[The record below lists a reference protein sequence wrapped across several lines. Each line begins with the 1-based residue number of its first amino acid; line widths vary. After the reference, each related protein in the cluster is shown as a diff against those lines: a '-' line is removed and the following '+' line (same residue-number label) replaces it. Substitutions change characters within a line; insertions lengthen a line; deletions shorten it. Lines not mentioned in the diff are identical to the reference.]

1 MCGIFGYVTTKEV
14 ELGPILIDAAKRL
27 TYRGYDSV
35 GAATM
40 NHGKIDLRKDV
51 GKVEDVSV
59 RYNFTEMRGQRG
71 ITQLRWATFGEP
83 SQVNAQPHIDSDG
96 DMVGA
101 HNGNVV
107 NNVEL
112 REQFIAEGMTVR
124 SQNDGETCVHAV
136 ERYINRGYEFI
147 DAIRLA
153 YGDLEGDYAFV
164 IGRANDDKLYA
175 FKKGSGMVVGLGEG
189 FTCVSSDLPSIL
201 PLTREVIRPQDGE
214 IVTLWADKVEVRSVK
229 DGKLIDR
236 KQETVTESM
245 DAVQKGGYPHFMLK
259 EIHEQSQVARE
270 LSHVLNGNREV
281 DALVEKMKNARHLYF
296 IGCGTSYHAASV
308 GAVYF
313 AQLAGRAVIP
323 VLAPQFIPQYAPTVN
338 HDDVGIFVSQS
349 GETKDV
355 LNALEAAEA
364 RGMACFGLANVVG
377 STLTKTAS
385 FTLPL
390 CCGYEISV
398 PATKTFTNQV
408 VTFLYLAYKMAGL
421 DTPPSV
427 EWAQPVSRPGGYPST
442 SSGRRSTS
450 GARNVF
456 EVIPELM
463 DQTLEMVAPQVE
475 AIAKDINEWNDLY
488 CLGYGATLAIA
499 MEGALKLK
507 EITYAHCEGML
518 STEFKH
524 GPLSAVSKGFP
535 IIFVAGPND
544 VPLIISGINEV
555 KVRGARTIVIA
566 EDDPRLRANGD
577 DLVVIPKSDAQIS
590 ALLGVL
596 PLQLLS
602 YHMSV
607 MRGFDPDFPRNLS
620 KTLTVD

>member
-1 MCGIFGYVTTKEV
+1 MCGIFGYVTSKDEK
-14 ELGPILIDAAKRL
+14 LGLILIEAAKRL

-35 GAATM
+35 GAATL
-40 NHGKIDLRKDV
+40 NGSKIDLRKDV
-51 GKVEDVSV
+51 GKVEEVSTK
-59 RYNFTEMRGQRG
+59 YHFADMSGSRG
-71 ITQLRWATFGEP
+71 IVQLRWATFGEP
-83 SQVNAQPHIDSDG
+83 SQVNAQPHLDSDG
-96 DMVGA
+96 DLVGA

-107 NNVEL
+107 NNAEL
-112 REQFIAEGMTVR
+112 REQFIAEGLTVR

-136 ERYINRGYEFI
+136 ERYLNRGYEFI

-164 IGRANDDKLYA
+164 IGRVNDDKLYA
-175 FKKGSGMVVGLGEG
+175 FKKGSGMVVGIGEG

-201 PLTREVIRPQDGE
+201 PLTRQVIRPQDGE
-214 IVTLWADKVEVRSVK
+214 IVTLWADRVEVRSVK
-229 DGKLIDR
+229 DGKLIER
-236 KQETVTESM
+236 KPETVTESM

-259 EIHEQSQVARE
+259 EIHEQSQAARE
-270 LSHVLNGNREV
+270 LLHVLNGNREV
-281 DALVEKMKNARHLYF
+281 ETLIAKMKQARNLYF
-296 IGCGTSYHAASV
+296 IGCGTSYHAALA

-323 VLAPQFIPQYAPTVN
+323 ILAPQFIAQYAPTVN
-338 HDDVGIFVSQS
+338 HEDVGIFVSQS

-364 RGMACFGLANVVG
+364 RGMECFGLANVVG
-377 STLTKTAS
+377 STLTKAAS
-385 FTLPL
+385 FCLPL

-408 VTFLYLAYKMAGL
+408 VTFLYLAYKMAGRDVREL
-421 DTPPSV
+421 D
-427 EWAQPVSRPGGYPST
+427 
-442 SSGRRSTS
+442 
-450 GARNVF
+450 
-456 EVIPELM
+456 VIPELM
-463 DQTLEMVAPQVE
+463 DKTLEMVEPQVK
-475 AIAKDINEWNDLY
+475 AIVEDINQWNDLY
-488 CLGYGATLAIA
+488 CLGYGTTFPIA
-499 MEGALKLK
+499 LEGALKLK
-507 EITYAHCEGML
+507 EVTYAHCEGML

-524 GPLSAVSKGFP
+524 GPLSAVSKGYP
-535 IIFVAGPND
+535 ILFVSDGSAT
-544 VPLIISGINEV
+544 PLIISGINEV

-566 EDDPRLRANGD
+566 EDDPRLRANAD
-577 DLVVIPKSDAQIS
+577 NVIVLPKTDPQIA

-607 MRGFDPDFPRNLS
+607 LRGYDPDFPRNLS

>member
-1 MCGIFGYVTTKEV
+1 MCGIFGIVTKDEQQ
-14 ELGPILIDAAKRL
+14 LGPILIEAAKRL

-35 GAATM
+35 GAATIS
-40 NHGKIDLRKDV
+40 GSKIDLRKDV
-51 GKVEDVSV
+51 GKVEEVAA
-59 RYNFTEMRGQRG
+59 RYKFDEMRGQRG
-71 ITQLRWATFGEP
+71 IAQLRWATFGEP
-83 SQVNAQPHIDSDG
+83 SQVNAQPHLDSDG
-96 DMVGA
+96 DLVGA

-107 NNVEL
+107 NNAEL
-112 REQFIAEGMTVR
+112 REQFIAEGLTVR

-136 ERYINRGYEFI
+136 ERYLNRGYEFI

-164 IGRANDDKLYA
+164 IGRVNDDKLYA
-175 FKKGSGMVVGLGEG
+175 FKKGSGMVVGIGDG

-201 PLTREVIRPQDGE
+201 PLTRTVIRPQDGE
-214 IVTLWADKVEVRSVK
+214 IVTLWADRVEVRSVK
-229 DGKLIDR
+229 DSKLIDR
-236 KQETVTESM
+236 QPETVTESM

-259 EIHEQSQVARE
+259 EIHEQAQAARE
-270 LSHVLNGNREV
+270 LLHVLNGNREV
-281 DALVEKMKNARHLYF
+281 EGLVAKMKKARHLYF
-296 IGCGTSYHAASV
+296 IGCGTSYHAASA
-308 GAVYF
+308 GAVFF

-323 VLAPQFIPQYAPTVN
+323 VLAPQFIAQYAPAIN

-377 STLTKTAS
+377 STLTKATS
-385 FTLPL
+385 FCLPL

-408 VTFLYLAYKMAGL
+408 ITFLYLAYKMAGKDVRPL
-421 DTPPSV
+421 DEIPSLI
-427 EWAQPVSRPGGYPST
+427 EK
-442 SSGRRSTS
+442 
-450 GARNVF
+450 
-456 EVIPELM
+456 
-463 DQTLEMVAPQVE
+463 TLEMTTAQVE
-475 AIAKDINEWNDLY
+475 TLAAEINAWNDLY
-488 CLGYGATLAIA
+488 CLGYGTTYPIA
-499 MEGALKLK
+499 LEGALKLK
-507 EITYAHCEGML
+507 EVTYAHCEGML

-535 IIFVAGPND
+535 IIFVSDGSA

-555 KVRGARTIVIA
+555 KVRGARTIVVA
-566 EDDPRLRANGD
+566 EEDPRLRANAD
-577 DLVVIPKSDAQIS
+577 DLIVIPPSDPQIA

-596 PLQLLS
+596 PLQLLA

-607 MRGFDPDFPRNLS
+607 MRGYDPDFPRNLS

>member
-1 MCGIFGYVTTKEV
+1 MCGIFGYVTNKE
-14 ELGPILIDAAKRL
+14 EKLGPILIEAAQRL

-35 GAATM
+35 GAATL
-40 NHGKIDLRKDV
+40 NNGSIDLRKDV
-51 GKVEDVSV
+51 GKVEVVSEKY
-59 RYNFTEMRGQRG
+59 RFAEMTGSRG

-83 SQVNAQPHIDSDG
+83 SQINSQPHIDSDG

-124 SQNDGETCVHAV
+124 SHNDGETCVHAV
-136 ERYINRGYEFI
+136 ERYINRGYQFI

-153 YGDLEGDYAFV
+153 YGDLQGDYAFV
-164 IGRANDDKLYA
+164 IGRADDDKLYA
-175 FKKGSGMVVGLGEG
+175 FKKGSGMVVGIGEG

-201 PLTREVIRPQDGE
+201 PLTRTIIRPQDGE
-214 IVTLWADKVEVRSVK
+214 IVTLWADRVDVRSVK
-229 DGKLIDR
+229 DGRLIDR
-236 KQETVTESM
+236 QPERVTESM

-259 EIHEQSQVARE
+259 EIHEQPQVARE
-270 LSHVLNGNREV
+270 LLHLLDGSPEV
-281 DALVEKMKNARHLYF
+281 QRLVEKMKKARHLYF
-296 IGCGTSYHAASV
+296 IACGTSYHAALAGS
-308 GAVYF
+308 VYF
-313 AQLAGRAVIP
+313 AQLAGRPAIP
-323 VLAPQFIPQYAPTVN
+323 VLAPQFIAQYAPAVG
-338 HDDVGIFVSQS
+338 HEDVGIFVSQS

-355 LNALEAAEA
+355 LNALEAGEKH
-364 RGMACFGLANVVG
+364 GMECYGLANVIG
-377 STLTKTAS
+377 STLTKATS
-385 FTLPL
+385 FCLPL

-408 VTFLYLAYKMAGL
+408 ITFLYLAYRMAGRDAHEL
-421 DTPPSV
+421 
-427 EWAQPVSRPGGYPST
+427 ER
-442 SSGRRSTS
+442 
-450 GARNVF
+450 
-456 EVIPELM
+456 IPELM
-463 DQTLEMVAPQVE
+463 EATMDAISAQVE
-475 AIAKDINEWNDLY
+475 TIAKDINGWNDLY
-488 CLGYGATLAIA
+488 CLGYGATYPIA
-499 MEGALKLK
+499 LEGALKLK

-524 GPLSAVSKGFP
+524 GPLSAVSRGFP
-535 IIFVAGPND
+535 IIFVAGPED

-566 EDDPRLRANGD
+566 EDDPRLRANAD
-577 DLVVIPKSDAQIS
+577 DVIVLPRSDTSIS
-590 ALLGVL
+590 PLLGVL
-596 PLQLLS
+596 PLQMLS